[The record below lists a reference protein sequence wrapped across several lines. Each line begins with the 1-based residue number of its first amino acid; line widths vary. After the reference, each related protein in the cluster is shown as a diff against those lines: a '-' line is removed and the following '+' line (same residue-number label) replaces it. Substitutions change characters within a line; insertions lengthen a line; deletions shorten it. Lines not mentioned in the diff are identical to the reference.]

1 MTANWEASP
10 DRTPKDESAAA
21 LGSIQDEET
30 GDLSCADGAVIRPLS
45 PTKNNMSLQEEALD
59 PICLVGNGVI
69 FLNKDPLT
77 ASKIAIIA
85 FLVQFKAEIWSSSVL
100 GGSHFNQVYERQ
112 ALVIWV
118 LQNYIILN
126 PYEDYG

>member
-85 FLVQFKAEIWSSSVL
+85 FWFSLRLRFGRVRSWGVL
-100 GGSHFNQVYERQ
+100 ISTRYMRGR
-112 ALVIWV
+112 LW
-118 LQNYIILN
+118 
-126 PYEDYG
+126 